1 MEKYKEVIPI
11 FFAVDDGYIPFLAV
25 TLQSIVEKSKE
36 EYYYVVKILYT
47 NISEENKEKINK
59 YKRENIE
66 IEFVNL
72 NYYIEKV
79 KDKLYTRDYFSMTTY
94 FRLFISNLYPQYNK
108 AIYLD
113 SDIVLLTDVAE
124 LYMQDIGD
132 NLVGAVADD
141 IIQQNE
147 VFQEYVEKVVGVASY
162 KTYFNAGMLIMN
174 LDELRKTDF
183 QGKFLYLLETVK
195 YSVVQDQDYLN
206 RICKGRV
213 KLLDKSWNVMP
224 NATKDINEAD
234 IKLIHYNYQY
244 KPWHYDNIP
253 YAKYF
258 WDLAKKTEFYNK
270 LAEVKENFTDEM
282 KYQDRVADTK
292 LRELAK
298 KETDCVGDDRA
309 YIKSNSEEKKH
320 RDYKKY
326 LLPKRYRNSV
336 IESQSREEVYERI
349 RDLEKNGIFDL
360 DVEQDPPTIP
370 LTPENVDYLRE
381 KGLNRI
387 KNVLANRMGEKY
399 LKDLI
404 KNKKLI
410 IKDIKGLEN
419 LENVKTGAMI
429 TCNHFNPNDFLTIE
443 QVFRKTSQIKTKKL
457 YKVIREGNYTNFP
470 GFYGFL
476 FRNADTLPLSSNRR
490 TMVEF
495 MKAVDT
501 ILQRGDCILIYPE
514 QSMWRNYTKP
524 KPLKIGAYKFAARNN
539 VPIIP
544 IFITM
549 KDSDIVGDDGFPVQ
563 EYYIN
568 IEAPIYPTDGMAEKE
583 NAEEMK
589 EKNSEVWKEV
599 YEDFYGIPLEYT
611 TTPKAQQEQITE
623 QETQI

>member
-124 LYMQDIGD
+124 LYMQDIED

-309 YIKSNSEEKKH
+309 YIKSNIEEKKH

-470 GFYGFL
+470 GFPGFL
-476 FRNADTLPLSSNRR
+476 FRNGDTLPLSANTS
-490 TMVEF
+490 TMIEF

-501 ILQRGDCILIYPE
+501 ILQRGDFILIYPE
-514 QSMWRNYTKP
+514 QSMWWNYRKP
-524 KPLKIGAYKFAARNN
+524 KPLKIGAYKLAAKNN
-539 VPIIP
+539 VPVIP

-549 KDSDIVGDDGFPVQ
+549 EDSEIIGDDGEPVQ
-563 EYYIN
+563 EYTVN
-568 IEAPIYPTDGMAEKE
+568 IAKPIYPDENLSIKE
-583 NAEEMK
+583 NTEKMREENAK
-589 EKNSEVWKEV
+589 VWKEI
-599 YEDFYGIPLEYT
+599 YEDFYKMPLEYT
-611 TTPKAQQEQITE
+611 TIKEDK
-623 QETQI
+623 ETVNE

>member
-309 YIKSNSEEKKH
+309 YIKSNIEEKKH

-349 RDLEKNGIFDL
+349 KDLEKNGIFDL

-470 GFYGFL
+470 GFPGFL
-476 FRNADTLPLSSNRR
+476 FRNGDTLPLSANTS
-490 TMVEF
+490 TMIEF

-501 ILQRGDCILIYPE
+501 ILQRGEFILIYPE
-514 QSMWRNYTKP
+514 QSMWWNYRKP
-524 KPLKIGAYKFAARNN
+524 KPLKIGAYKMAAKNN
-539 VPIIP
+539 VPVIP

-549 KDSDIVGDDGFPVQ
+549 EDSEIIGDDGEPVQ
-563 EYYIN
+563 EYTVN
-568 IEAPIYPTDGMAEKE
+568 IAKTIYPDENLSIKE
-583 NAEEMK
+583 NTEKMREENAK
-589 EKNSEVWKEV
+589 VWKEI
-599 YEDFYGIPLEYT
+599 YEDFYKIPLEYT
-611 TTPKAQQEQITE
+611 TIKEDK
-623 QETQI
+623 ETVNE

>member
-72 NYYIEKV
+72 NNYIEKV

-309 YIKSNSEEKKH
+309 YIKSNIEEKKH

-470 GFYGFL
+470 GFPGFL
-476 FRNADTLPLSSNRR
+476 FRNGDTLPLSANTS
-490 TMVEF
+490 TMIEF

-501 ILQRGDCILIYPE
+501 ILQRGDFILIYPE
-514 QSMWRNYTKP
+514 QSMWWNYRKP
-524 KPLKIGAYKFAARNN
+524 KPLKIGAYKMASKNN
-539 VPIIP
+539 VPVIP

-549 KDSDIVGDDGFPVQ
+549 EDSDIIGDDGEPVQ
-563 EYYIN
+563 EYTVN
-568 IEAPIYPTDGMAEKE
+568 IAKPIYPNENLSIKE
-583 NAEEMK
+583 NTEKMREENAK
-589 EKNSEVWKEV
+589 VWKEI
-599 YEDFYGIPLEYT
+599 YEDFYKMPLEYT
-611 TTPKAQQEQITE
+611 TIKEDK
-623 QETQI
+623 ETVNE

>member
-309 YIKSNSEEKKH
+309 YIKSNIEEKKH

-470 GFYGFL
+470 GFPGFL
-476 FRNADTLPLSSNRR
+476 FRNGDTLPLSANTS
-490 TMVEF
+490 TMIEF

-501 ILQRGDCILIYPE
+501 ILQRGDFILIYPE
-514 QSMWRNYTKP
+514 QSMWWNYRKP
-524 KPLKIGAYKFAARNN
+524 KPLKIGAYKLAAKNN
-539 VPIIP
+539 VPVIP

-549 KDSDIVGDDGFPVQ
+549 EDSDIIGDDGEPVQ
-563 EYYIN
+563 EYTVN
-568 IEAPIYPTDGMAEKE
+568 IAKPIYPDENLSIKE
-583 NAEEMK
+583 NTEKMREENAK
-589 EKNSEVWKEV
+589 VWKEI
-599 YEDFYGIPLEYT
+599 YEDFYKIPLEYT
-611 TTPKAQQEQITE
+611 TIKEDK
-623 QETQI
+623 ETVNE

>member
-309 YIKSNSEEKKH
+309 YIKSNIEEKKH

-443 QVFRKTSQIKTKKL
+443 QVCRKTNQIKTKKL

-470 GFYGFL
+470 GFPGFL
-476 FRNADTLPLSSNRR
+476 FRNGDTLPLSTNTS
-490 TMVEF
+490 TMIEF

-501 ILQRGDCILIYPE
+501 ILQRGDFILIYPE
-514 QSMWRNYTKP
+514 QSMWWNYRKP
-524 KPLKIGAYKFAARNN
+524 KPLKIGAYKLAAKNN
-539 VPIIP
+539 VPVIP

-549 KDSDIVGDDGFPVQ
+549 EDSEVKGDDGYPVQ
-563 EYYIN
+563 EYTVN
-568 IEAPIYPTDGMAEKE
+568 IAKPIYPDGNLSIKE
-583 NAEEMK
+583 NTEKMK
-589 EKNSEVWKEV
+589 EENAKVWKEI
-599 YEDFYGIPLEYT
+599 YEDFNKIQLEYT
-611 TTPKAQQEQITE
+611 TIKEDK
-623 QETQI
+623 

>member
-25 TLQSIVEKSKE
+25 TLQSIVEKSKK

-113 SDIVLLTDVAE
+113 SDIVLLTDVVE
-124 LYMQDIGD
+124 LYKEDIGD

-141 IIQQNE
+141 IIQKNE

-309 YIKSNSEEKKH
+309 YIKSNIEEKKH

-349 RDLEKNGIFDL
+349 KDLEKNGIFDL

-470 GFYGFL
+470 GFPGFL
-476 FRNADTLPLSSNRR
+476 FRNGDTLPLSANTS
-490 TMVEF
+490 TMIEF

-501 ILQRGDCILIYPE
+501 ILQRGEFILIYPE
-514 QSMWRNYTKP
+514 QSMWWNYRKP
-524 KPLKIGAYKFAARNN
+524 KPLKIGAYKMAAKNN
-539 VPIIP
+539 VPVIP

-549 KDSDIVGDDGFPVQ
+549 EDSEIIGDDGEPVQ
-563 EYYIN
+563 EYTVN
-568 IEAPIYPTDGMAEKE
+568 IAKTIYPDENLSIKE
-583 NAEEMK
+583 NTEKMREENAK
-589 EKNSEVWKEV
+589 VWKEI
-599 YEDFYGIPLEYT
+599 YEDFYKIPLEYT
-611 TTPKAQQEQITE
+611 TIKEDK
-623 QETQI
+623 ETVNE

>member
-309 YIKSNSEEKKH
+309 YIKSNIEEKKH

-370 LTPENVDYLRE
+370 LTPENIDYLRE

-419 LENVKTGAMI
+419 LKKVQTGAII
-429 TCNHFNPNDFLTIE
+429 TVNHFNPFDTFAIEKTIKDSGIE
-443 QVFRKTSQIKTKKL
+443 KRV

-470 GFYGFL
+470 GFPGFL
-476 FRNADTLPLSSNRR
+476 FRNGDTLPLSANTS
-490 TMVEF
+490 TMIEF

-501 ILQRGDCILIYPE
+501 ILQRGEFILIYPE
-514 QSMWRNYTKP
+514 QSMWWNYRKP
-524 KPLKIGAYKFAARNN
+524 KPLKIGAYKMAAKNN
-539 VPIIP
+539 VPVIP

-549 KDSDIVGDDGFPVQ
+549 EDSEIIGDDGEPVQ
-563 EYYIN
+563 EYTVN
-568 IEAPIYPTDGMAEKE
+568 IAKPIYPDENLSIKE
-583 NAEEMK
+583 NTEKMREENAK
-589 EKNSEVWKEV
+589 VWKEI
-599 YEDFYGIPLEYT
+599 YEDFYKIPLEYT
-611 TTPKAQQEQITE
+611 TIKEDK
-623 QETQI
+623 ETVNE

>member
-470 GFYGFL
+470 GFPGFL
-476 FRNADTLPLSSNRR
+476 FRNGDTLPLSANTS
-490 TMVEF
+490 TMIEF

-501 ILQRGDCILIYPE
+501 ILQRGDFILIYPE
-514 QSMWRNYTKP
+514 QSMWWNYRKP
-524 KPLKIGAYKFAARNN
+524 KPLKIGAYKLAAKNN
-539 VPIIP
+539 VPVIP

-549 KDSDIVGDDGFPVQ
+549 EDSEIIGDDGEPVQ
-563 EYYIN
+563 EYTVN
-568 IEAPIYPTDGMAEKE
+568 IAKPIYPDENLSIKE
-583 NAEEMK
+583 NTEKMREENAK
-589 EKNSEVWKEV
+589 VWKEI
-599 YEDFYGIPLEYT
+599 YEDFYKMPLEYT
-611 TTPKAQQEQITE
+611 TIKEDK
-623 QETQI
+623 ETVNE

>member
-1 MEKYKEVIPI
+1 MEKYQEIIPI
-11 FFAVDDGYIPFLAV
+11 FFAVDDKYVPFLAV
-25 TLQSIVEKSKE
+25 TLQSLLNNASQEN
-36 EYYYVVKILYT
+36 YYVIKILYT
-47 NISEENKEKINK
+47 NMSEESKEKISK
-59 YKRENIE
+59 YTRENVNIE
-66 IEFVNL
+66 YVDL
-72 NYYIEKV
+72 NYYIEKI
-79 KDKLYTRDYFSMTTY
+79 KEKLYTRDYFSMTTY

-113 SDIVLLTDVAE
+113 CDIVLLKDIAE
-124 LYMQDIGD
+124 LYNIDIGD
-132 NLVGAVADD
+132 NLLGAVPDD
-141 IIQQNE
+141 IIQKNE

-470 GFYGFL
+470 GFPGFL
-476 FRNADTLPLSSNRR
+476 FRNGDTLPLSANTS
-490 TMVEF
+490 TMIEF

-501 ILQRGDCILIYPE
+501 ILQRGDFILIYPE
-514 QSMWRNYTKP
+514 QSMWWNYRKP
-524 KPLKIGAYKFAARNN
+524 KPLKIGAYKLAAKNN
-539 VPIIP
+539 VPVIP

-549 KDSDIVGDDGFPVQ
+549 EDSEIIGDDGEPVQ
-563 EYYIN
+563 EYTVN
-568 IEAPIYPTDGMAEKE
+568 IAKPIYPDENLSIKE
-583 NAEEMK
+583 NTEKMREENAK
-589 EKNSEVWKEV
+589 VWKEI
-599 YEDFYGIPLEYT
+599 YEDFYKMPLEYT
-611 TTPKAQQEQITE
+611 TIKEDK
-623 QETQI
+623 ETVNE

>member
-381 KGLNRI
+381 KGLTRI

-470 GFYGFL
+470 GFPGFL
-476 FRNADTLPLSSNRR
+476 FRNGDTLPLSANTS
-490 TMVEF
+490 TMIEF

-501 ILQRGDCILIYPE
+501 ILQRGDFILIYPE
-514 QSMWRNYTKP
+514 QSMWWNYRKP
-524 KPLKIGAYKFAARNN
+524 KPLKIGAYKMASKNN
-539 VPIIP
+539 VPVIP

-549 KDSDIVGDDGFPVQ
+549 EDSDIIGDDGEPVQ
-563 EYYIN
+563 EYTVN
-568 IEAPIYPTDGMAEKE
+568 IAKPIYPNENLSIKE
-583 NAEEMK
+583 NTEKMREENAK
-589 EKNSEVWKEV
+589 VWKEI
-599 YEDFYGIPLEYT
+599 YEDFYKIPLEYT
-611 TTPKAQQEQITE
+611 TIKEDK
-623 QETQI
+623 ETVNE

>member
-309 YIKSNSEEKKH
+309 YIKSNIEEKKH

-370 LTPENVDYLRE
+370 LTPENIDYLRE

-443 QVFRKTSQIKTKKL
+443 QVFRKTNQIKTKKL

-470 GFYGFL
+470 GFPGFL
-476 FRNADTLPLSSNRR
+476 FRNGDTLPLSTNTS
-490 TMVEF
+490 TMIEF

-501 ILQRGDCILIYPE
+501 ILQRGDFILIYPE
-514 QSMWRNYTKP
+514 QSMWWNYRKP
-524 KPLKIGAYKFAARNN
+524 KPLKIGAYKLAAKNN
-539 VPIIP
+539 VPVIP

-549 KDSDIVGDDGFPVQ
+549 EDSEVKGDDGYPVQ
-563 EYYIN
+563 EYTVN
-568 IEAPIYPTDGMAEKE
+568 IAKPIYPDGNLSIKE
-583 NAEEMK
+583 NTEKMK
-589 EKNSEVWKEV
+589 EENAKVWKEI
-599 YEDFYGIPLEYT
+599 YEDFYKIPLEYT
-611 TTPKAQQEQITE
+611 TIKEDKEAINE
-623 QETQI
+623 

>member
-224 NATKDINEAD
+224 NATKDINEAN

-309 YIKSNSEEKKH
+309 YIKSNIEEKKH

-443 QVFRKTSQIKTKKL
+443 QVFRKTNQIKTKKL

-470 GFYGFL
+470 GFPGFL
-476 FRNADTLPLSSNRR
+476 FRNGDTLPLSANTS
-490 TMVEF
+490 TMIEF

-501 ILQRGDCILIYPE
+501 ILQRGEFILIYPE
-514 QSMWRNYTKP
+514 QSMWWNYRKP
-524 KPLKIGAYKFAARNN
+524 KPLKIGAYKMAAKNN
-539 VPIIP
+539 VPVIP

-549 KDSDIVGDDGFPVQ
+549 EDSEIIGDDGEPVQ
-563 EYYIN
+563 EYTVN
-568 IEAPIYPTDGMAEKE
+568 IAKPIYPDENLSIKE
-583 NAEEMK
+583 NTEKMREENAK
-589 EKNSEVWKEV
+589 VWKEI
-599 YEDFYGIPLEYT
+599 YEDFYKIPLEYT
-611 TTPKAQQEQITE
+611 TIKEDK
-623 QETQI
+623 ETVNE

>member
-298 KETDCVGDDRA
+298 KETDCVGDDRT
-309 YIKSNSEEKKH
+309 YIKSNIEEKKH

-381 KGLNRI
+381 KGVNRI
-387 KNVLANRMGEKY
+387 KNVFANRMGEKY

-470 GFYGFL
+470 GFPGFL
-476 FRNADTLPLSSNRR
+476 FRNGDTLPLSANTS
-490 TMVEF
+490 TMIEF

-501 ILQRGDCILIYPE
+501 ILQRGDFILIYPE
-514 QSMWRNYTKP
+514 QSMWWNYRKP
-524 KPLKIGAYKFAARNN
+524 KPLKIGAYKMAAKNN
-539 VPIIP
+539 VPVIP

-549 KDSDIVGDDGFPVQ
+549 EDSEIIGDDGEPVQ
-563 EYYIN
+563 EYTVN
-568 IEAPIYPTDGMAEKE
+568 IAKPIYPDENLSIKE
-583 NAEEMK
+583 NTEKMREENAK
-589 EKNSEVWKEV
+589 VWKEI
-599 YEDFYGIPLEYT
+599 YEDFYKIPLEYT
-611 TTPKAQQEQITE
+611 TIKEDK
-623 QETQI
+623 ETVNE

>member
-309 YIKSNSEEKKH
+309 YIKSNIEEKKH

-443 QVFRKTSQIKTKKL
+443 QVFRKTNQIKTKKL

-470 GFYGFL
+470 GFPGFL
-476 FRNADTLPLSSNRR
+476 FRNGDTLPLSANTS
-490 TMVEF
+490 TMIEF

-501 ILQRGDCILIYPE
+501 ILQRGEFILIYPE
-514 QSMWRNYTKP
+514 QSMWWNYRKP
-524 KPLKIGAYKFAARNN
+524 KPLKIGAYKMAAKNN
-539 VPIIP
+539 VPVIP

-549 KDSDIVGDDGFPVQ
+549 EDSEIIGDDGEPVQ
-563 EYYIN
+563 EYTVN
-568 IEAPIYPTDGMAEKE
+568 IAKPIYPDENLSIKE
-583 NAEEMK
+583 NTEKMK
-589 EKNSEVWKEV
+589 EENAKVWKEI
-599 YEDFYGIPLEYT
+599 YEDFYKIPLEYT
-611 TTPKAQQEQITE
+611 TIKEDK
-623 QETQI
+623 ETVNE